1 MVVIMDGKALA
12 EKFKRDIAARV
23 EVVKKERGITP
34 TLATILV
41 GDDPSSRIYVKGKGK
56 DCDEVGIDFRL
67 HELPARTAEQG
78 LLELVD
84 ELNKDR
90 EVHGIFVQLPL
101 PPHIDKKKVIASIKP
116 QKDVDGLHPYNVGKL
131 WLGMYDFENDLLPC
145 TPKGIVK
152 LLDNYGIELAGK
164 LAVIINRSDL
174 VGKPLSKL
182 FLDRNATV
190 LICHSKTQELEK
202 HVLAADV
209 LVSAVGRRPSFVVRE
224 GMVKE
229 GAVVVDV
236 GMNYVGGKLQGDVDF
251 ESVKEKVSYITPVPG
266 GVGPMT
272 RVMLL
277 CNALIATKLAEGS
290 EEIKL

>member
-12 EKFKRDIAARV
+12 EKFKRDISTRA
-23 EVVKKERGITP
+23 EIVKKERGITP

-41 GDDPSSRIYVKGKGK
+41 GDDPSSRIYVKGKGR
-56 DCDEVGIDFRL
+56 DCEEVGIGFRL
-67 HELPARTAEQG
+67 RELSTSTPERE

-84 ELNKDR
+84 ELNEDS
-90 EVHGIFVQLPL
+90 EVHGIIVQLPL
-101 PPHIDKKKVIASIKP
+101 PPHIDKKKIAASIKP

-131 WLGMYDFENDLLPC
+131 WLGTYDFENDLLPC

-152 LLDNYGIELAGK
+152 LLGHYGIELTGK

-190 LICHSKTQELEK
+190 VICHSKTRGLEK
-202 HVLAADV
+202 HTQAADV
-209 LVSAVGRRPSFVVRE
+209 LVSAVGRRPSFVVNE
-224 GMVKE
+224 DMVKE
-229 GAVVVDV
+229 GAIVVDV

-251 ESVKEKVSYITPVPG
+251 ESVKEKASYITPVPG

-272 RVMLL
+272 RAMLL
-277 CNALIATKLAEGS
+277 HNALIAAKLAEGMQ
-290 EEIKL
+290 

>member
-12 EKFKRDIAARV
+12 EKFKRDISARV

-41 GDDPSSRIYVKGKGK
+41 GDEPSSRIYVKGKAK
-56 DCDEVGIDFRL
+56 DCKAVGIDFRL
-67 HELPARTAEQG
+67 HELPARTTEQE
-78 LLELVD
+78 LLELVE

-101 PPHIDKKKVIASIKP
+101 PLHIDKKKVTASINP
-116 QKDVDGLHPYNVGKL
+116 QKDVDGLHPHNVGKL
-131 WLGMYDFENDLLPC
+131 WLGMYNFENDLLPC

-152 LLDNYGIELAGK
+152 LFDHYGIELAGK

-190 LICHSKTQELEK
+190 VICHSKTQWLEK
-202 HVLAADV
+202 YALAADV
-209 LVSAVGRRPSFVVRE
+209 LVSAVGRRPNFAVRKD
-224 GMVKE
+224 MVKE

-251 ESVKEKVSYITPVPG
+251 ESVKEKASYITPVPG

-277 CNALIATKLAEGS
+277 YNALIAAKLAGRCSDE
-290 EEIKL
+290 

>member
-1 MVVIMDGKALA
+1 MVVIMDGKSLA
-12 EKFKRDIAARV
+12 EKFKRDISARV
-23 EVVKKERGITP
+23 EAVKKERDIIP

-67 HELPARTAEQG
+67 HELPARTAEQK

-101 PPHIDKKKVIASIKP
+101 PPHIDKKKVTASINP
-116 QKDVDGLHPYNVGKL
+116 QKDVDGLHPHNVGKL

-152 LLDNYGIELAGK
+152 LLDHYGIELSGK

-190 LICHSKTQELEK
+190 VICHSKTQELEK
-202 HVLAADV
+202 YALAADV
-209 LVSAVGRRPSFVVRE
+209 LVSAVGRRPNFAVRKD
-224 GMVKE
+224 MVKE

-251 ESVKEKVSYITPVPG
+251 ESVKEKASYITPVPG

-277 CNALIATKLAEGS
+277 YNALTAAKLAGRCSDE
-290 EEIKL
+290 

>member
-1 MVVIMDGKALA
+1 MIMDGKALA

-23 EVVKKERGITP
+23 EVVKKERGIIP

-41 GDDPSSRIYVKGKGK
+41 GDDPSSRIYVKGKSR
-56 DCDEVGIDFRL
+56 DCEEVGIGFRL
-67 HELPARTAEQG
+67 RELPASTAEQE
-78 LLELVD
+78 LLELID

-90 EVHGIFVQLPL
+90 EVHGIIVQLPL
-101 PPHIDKKKVIASIKP
+101 PPHIDKKKIAASINP

-131 WLGMYDFENDLLPC
+131 WLGMYNFENDLLPC

-152 LLDNYGIELAGK
+152 LLDHYGIELAGK
-164 LAVIINRSDL
+164 LAVIVNRSDL

-190 LICHSKTQELEK
+190 LICHSKTQGLEK
-202 HVLAADV
+202 HALAADV

-224 GMVKE
+224 DMVKE
-229 GAVVVDV
+229 GAVVIDV

-251 ESVKEKVSYITPVPG
+251 ESVKEKSSYITPVPG

-277 CNALIATKLAEGS
+277 YNTLITARLAEGMQ
-290 EEIKL
+290 

>member
-1 MVVIMDGKALA
+1 MDGKALA
-12 EKFKRDIAARV
+12 GKFKRDIAARV
-23 EVVKKERGITP
+23 EVVKKERGIIP

-41 GDDPSSRIYVKGKGK
+41 GDDPSSRIYVKGKSR
-56 DCDEVGIDFRL
+56 DCEEVGIGFRL
-67 HELPARTAEQG
+67 RELPASTAEQK
-78 LLELVD
+78 LLDLVD
-84 ELNKDR
+84 ELNKDS
-90 EVHGIFVQLPL
+90 EVHGILVQLPL
-101 PPHIDKKKVIASIKP
+101 PPHIDKKKVTASIKP

-131 WLGMYDFENDLLPC
+131 WLGMHDFENDLLPC

-152 LLDNYGIELAGK
+152 LLDYYGIELGGK

-190 LICHSKTQELEK
+190 VICHSKTQGLEK
-202 HVLAADV
+202 YTLAADV
-209 LVSAVGRRPSFVVRE
+209 LVSAVGRRPSFVVSE
-224 GMVKE
+224 DIVKE

-277 CNALIATKLAEGS
+277 YNALIATKLAEGS
-290 EEIKL
+290 GEIKL

>member
-12 EKFKRDIAARV
+12 EKFKRDIATRV
-23 EVVKKERGITP
+23 EVFKKERGITP
-34 TLATILV
+34 TLTTILV
-41 GDDPSSRIYVKGKGK
+41 GDDPSSRIYVKGKGR
-56 DCDEVGIDFRL
+56 DCEEVGIDFRL
-67 HELPARTAEQG
+67 HELPTRTSEQE

-90 EVHGIFVQLPL
+90 EVHGMIVQLPL
-101 PPHIDKKKVIASIKP
+101 PPHIDKKKIVDNINP

-152 LLDNYGIELAGK
+152 LLDHYGIELAGK

-190 LICHSKTQELEK
+190 VICHSKTQGLK
-202 HVLAADV
+202 KQARAADV
-209 LVSAVGRRPSFVVRE
+209 LVSAVGRRPSFAIGR

-229 GAVVVDV
+229 DAVVVDV
-236 GMNYVGGKLQGDVDF
+236 GMSYVGGKLRGDVDF
-251 ESVKEKVSYITPVPG
+251 ESVKEKTSYITPVPG

-277 CNALIATKLAEGS
+277 YNTLIATKLAEGVG
-290 EEIKL
+290 EIKL